1 MNLLLL
7 TEKDVLDEKTF
18 LVTGRRAEHIRTILR
33 SKAGDKIKSG
43 FLGKNMGLLT
53 LQELGRE
60 KAVLAMEEPFTL
72 PPPEKLPVIPIISL
86 PRPQSFKKTLH
97 FIASAGLK
105 EAHFIHSEGVEKSY
119 WKSSALQ
126 KGAIE
131 EELMLGLEQG
141 GDTILPKL
149 HFHESFKHFVE
160 MGRLG
165 ELAREGRKIIAHPYH
180 TSIECPGKDFSC
192 PTFLAIGPESGYTQ
206 KEVEAF
212 INNGF
217 TAVTL
222 GRHILRVEF
231 ALSAICGKLIF

>member
-7 TEKDVLDEKTF
+7 TEKDLLDEKSF

-33 SKAGDKIKSG
+33 SKPGDRIKSG
-43 FLGKNMGLLT
+43 LLGGDMGVLT
-53 LQELGRE
+53 LQEIARE
-60 KAVLAMEEPFTL
+60 RALLTMEEPFTL
-72 PPPEKLPVIPIISL
+72 APPEKLPVIPVISL

-97 FIASAGLK
+97 FIASAGLG

-126 KGAIE
+126 ENAIM

-160 MGRLG
+160 MGRLK
-165 ELAREGRKIIAHPYH
+165 ELAGEARKIIAHPYH
-180 TSIECPGKDFSC
+180 TSIECPGRDFSR
-192 PTFLAIGPESGYTQ
+192 PTYLAIGPESGYTQ

-212 INNGF
+212 MANGF

-231 ALSAICGKLIF
+231 ALAAVCGKLTL

>member
-7 TEKDVLDEKTF
+7 TEKDRASEDCF
-18 LVTGRRAEHIRTILR
+18 QVTGRRAEHIRTILR
-33 SKAGDKIKSG
+33 SREGDRIKSG
-43 FLGKNMGLLT
+43 FLGGNMGLLT
-53 LQELGRE
+53 LE
-60 KAVLAMEEPFTL
+60 KVERNFASLRMEEDFDL
-72 PPPEKLPVIPIISL
+72 PPPEKVPIIPVISL

-97 FIASAGLK
+97 FIASAGIG

-119 WKSSALQ
+119 WKSSALAPE
-126 KGAIE
+126 AIE
-131 EELMLGLEQG
+131 EELLLGLEQG
-141 GDTILPKL
+141 RDTILPQL

-165 ELAREGRKIIAHPYH
+165 ILAKDCRKIIAHPYK
-180 TSIECPGKDFSC
+180 TSMECPGKDFSR

-206 KEVEAF
+206 REVELF
-212 INNGF
+212 LENGF

-222 GRHILRVEF
+222 GKHILRVEF